1 MLNSEITKPCHWFW
15 IFPVTAAFLLAAI
28 LFVLVFF
35 CKPNFSENI
44 KEQETVCRENDS
56 VPSCII
62 GANCQKSEEYNL
74 DCRQCKPKISVIF
87 KKTNWASCIVFS
99 VGIVC
104 ITLFFIII
112 CFFYQKFLI
121 QKDKIILLENLEN
134 ELLKENFN
142 LDCKYEL
149 SKRITSAITEI

>member
-1 MLNSEITKPCHWFW
+1 MKVKVTNIDNKLTGNYEVEFDEKETCVVKTSKWF
-15 IFPVTAAFLLAAI
+15 II
-28 LFVLVFF
+28 LTFVLCIVVLAVILSLLSCF
-35 CKPNFSENI
+35 CKS
-44 KEQETVCRENDS
+44 
-56 VPSCII
+56 
-62 GANCQKSEEYNL
+62 NL
-74 DCRQCKPKISVIF
+74 L
-87 KKTNWASCIVFS
+87 TWASCIVFS
-99 VGIVC
+99 AGIVC

-149 SKRITSAITEI
+149 SKRITSVITEI